1 MLPLP
6 GLMAM
11 PTVLLNAALSLVR
24 ERGIVA
30 VGPDRLAAFAP
41 MFDEEA
47 GAGRAIRSLLEQT
60 EPLDEL
66 VLSINGGTDGT
77 PEVVARTLAELGFEA
92 WDGGSRADGHL
103 TRWRKAGCSTAVE
116 VVRYL
121 KPTAKAR
128 SLNRAVESGLISAER
143 VLVVDGDTVL
153 SPRFAAEMRRSF
165 YRLRYARTPDGRH
178 GYVLEDSS
186 LQTGAVRS
194 LPGTS
199 LQSRLISAG
208 RDAEYAFS
216 AVVRRGQCARVG
228 DGRLLGR
235 SRLFTVVGCGFVA
248 SRETLPMPDDTLTE
262 DHDLTLCA
270 QNAEERE
277 ERSTAGDLDVSGHRL
292 LVNGRERP
300 LAAIIGPRTPVTV
313 RRTSTARFVQ
323 GAVMRTE
330 DPPRLG
336 GFMRQVERWNGGGL
350 ENALKRLAP
359 LRTGKLR
366 ANVAFTV
373 ASAQVENLVGLFLA
387 LLLPALLGVRYALPS
402 VEMPAAVL
410 AAWLGIDVLASLLIV
425 LAGARRLGDP
435 WVRAVLVAVRGVVP
449 LLLMRALGALSYVT
463 AATRVLPTFVASS
476 LKRRSGDVI
485 VYMQRTWTRPRAAV
499 ASAVHLRTAGVAASV
514 LLVGLVVFVGFAHL
528 ARVYIGSHDTWRYV
542 YGSPRLDQ
550 QDFELLPVSDI
561 RPALEV
567 VSSEPPRNAPSH
579 DWVSPY
585 CPPSAVA
592 GWSEGEGDDQRAGL
606 TSDRQ
611 YQPLSPW
618 GILMLGRL
626 TPLLTHLEEA
636 ALAYGIDPAFLLQV
650 LLNES
655 YLDPLARGPTND
667 VGLAQLTSDA
677 LTLIAAVSSEAGNP
691 LRNEALFAGA
701 ASAFDPE
708 FSLCAGAAKLAWA
721 VDQPGGGDPRIAYA
735 RYINPF
741 HGVKNGTVA
750 STHLE
755 PVEAMVQLSDLVQLL
770 AAVVEEYRA
779 DPARVT
785 PQELQMLVLADE
797 VRGGYLSVRD
807 AYAEVADMISAF
819 RIDDR
824 AFYSAVLNDLYGP
837 GGPDLDVSG
846 QFADAR
852 PPR

>member
-1 MLPLP
+1 
-6 GLMAM
+6 M

-30 VGPDRLAAFAP
+30 LGPDRLAAFAP

-66 VLSINGGTDGT
+66 VVSINGGTDGT
-77 PEVVARTLAELGFEA
+77 PEVVTRTLADLGFEA
-92 WDGGSRADGHL
+92 WDGGSRPDGQL
-103 TRWRKAGCSTAVE
+103 TRWRKPGCSTAVE
-116 VVRYL
+116 VVSYL

-128 SLNRAVESGLISAER
+128 SLNRAVESGLITAER

-165 YRLRYARTPDGRH
+165 YRLRFLRRSDGRH

-216 AVVRRGQCARVG
+216 AIVRRGQCARVG
-228 DGRLLGR
+228 NGRLLGR

-248 SRETLPMPDDTLTE
+248 SRDTLPMPDDTLTE

-277 ERSTAGDLDVSGHRL
+277 EGSTASDLDGAGYRL

-300 LAAIIGPRTPVTV
+300 LGAIIGPRTPVTI
-313 RRTSTARFVQ
+313 RRNSTARFVQ
-323 GAVMRTE
+323 GAIMGTE

-336 GFMRQVERWNGGGL
+336 GFLRQVERWNGGGL

-359 LRTGKLR
+359 LGAGRLR

-402 VEMPAAVL
+402 VELPAAVL
-410 AAWLGIDVLASLLIV
+410 AAWLGIDVIASLLIV
-425 LAGARRLGDP
+425 LAGARRLGDS
-435 WVRAVLVAVRGVVP
+435 WSRAVLVATRGVVP

-463 AATRVLPTFVASS
+463 AATRVVPTFLASR

-485 VYMQRTWTRPRAAV
+485 VYVQRTWARPRAAV
-499 ASAVHLRTAGVAASV
+499 PSTAHLRTAGVAASV
-514 LLVGLVVFVGFAHL
+514 LLVGLVMFVGFAHL
-528 ARVYIGSHDTWRYV
+528 ARAYIGSHDTWRYV

-550 QDFELLPVSDI
+550 ADFELLPVSDV
-561 RPALEV
+561 RPTLELV
-567 VSSEPPRNAPSH
+567 SFQPPGNVSSPE
-579 DWVSPY
+579 WVSPY
-585 CPPSAVA
+585 CPPSAVVA
-592 GWSEGEGDDQRAGL
+592 WSDGEGDTQGAGL
-606 TSDRQ
+606 TSPRE

-626 TPLLTHLEEA
+626 APLLTHLEEA
-636 ALAYGIDPAFLLQV
+636 SLAYGIDPAFLLQV

-677 LTLIAAVSSEAGNP
+677 LTLIAAVSSETGNP
-691 LRNEALFAGA
+691 LRNEALFAGT

-721 VDQPGGGDPRIAYA
+721 VAQPGGDDPRIAYA

-750 STHLE
+750 STHVE
-755 PVEAMVQLSDLVQLL
+755 PVAAMVQLTDLVQLL

-779 DPARVT
+779 DPSRVA
-785 PQELQMLVLADE
+785 PQERQMLGVVDE
-797 VRGGYLSVRD
+797 VRAGYLSVRD
-807 AYAEVADMISAF
+807 AYVEVAGMIAAF

-824 AFYSAVLNDLYGP
+824 AFYSAVLHDLYGP
-837 GGPDLDVSG
+837 GGPDLDVTG
-846 QFADAR
+846 QFAIAR